1 MPLFS
6 KPSRW
11 ESSPT
16 QKDKGVR
23 ESVAVT
29 FTPLQAED
37 RPQVERL
44 LFHAFGP
51 DRRNLP
57 SYELR
62 QGPPLDRLSWVARG
76 PGGDVLGCLRFW
88 QVCLSS
94 SPISAALLGPLA
106 VDRAYRGAGV
116 ARALIGFGLNHAT
129 DLGVELCFVVG
140 EPRLY
145 RNFGFTS
152 AAWSNI
158 SCEAPIPPRRLQVH
172 ELREGA
178 LSGLIGA
185 SRLTAS
191 SPV

>member
-1 MPLFS
+1 MQ
-6 KPSRW
+6 
-11 ESSPT
+11 ET
-16 QKDKGVR
+16 
-23 ESVAVT
+23 VAVT
-29 FTPLQAED
+29 FTPMQQED
-37 RPQVERL
+37 HPQVDRL

-51 DRRNLP
+51 DRQNLP

-62 QGPPLDRLSWVARG
+62 EGPPLDRLSWVARG

-88 QVCLSS
+88 QVGLSGL
-94 SPISAALLGPLA
+94 PIRAALLGPLA

-158 SCEAPIPPRRLQVH
+158 SCEAPIPPRRLQVR

-178 LSGLIGA
+178 LFGLSGA
-185 SRLTAS
+185 SCLTAS
-191 SPV
+191 PPD